1 MIMSLILSCHVV
13 VWLMGCV
20 VFHTVP
26 VLSRA
31 HLILKRPVRG
41 GLESCVSIGRE
52 IVMGDMVESLW
63 TVILFVEAM
72 LNDLCT

>member
-1 MIMSLILSCHVV
+1 
-13 VWLMGCV
+13 

-26 VLSRA
+26 ALSRA

-41 GLESCVSIGRE
+41 GFDSCVSIGRE
-52 IVMGDMVESLW
+52 TVMGDMVDNLW
-63 TVILFVEAM
+63 MVILFVEGM